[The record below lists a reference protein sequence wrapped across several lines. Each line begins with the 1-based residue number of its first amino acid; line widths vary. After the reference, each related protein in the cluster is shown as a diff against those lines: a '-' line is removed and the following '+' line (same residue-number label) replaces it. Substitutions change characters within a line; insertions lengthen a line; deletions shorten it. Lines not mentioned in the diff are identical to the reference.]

1 MVLDHEGTITD
12 RVVPG
17 IGLPCPFLEQ
27 GSEVRVQVPDL
38 SLEDARR
45 MVVAGAVHAMNAR
58 SDDEGLSPSALV
70 WGPPVINPSVS
81 NDLLSQ
87 PDVPEYVLS
96 GSSGEQTSGG
106 GTGQFRRHCADSF
119 PHWGVKTPPPDSD
132 EDSELSPAELREAIM
147 ESTDMDMID
156 YSGEDALEILFSD
169 PFFEVLRTTRYT
181 SLVLFSGGV
190 HGVFFTSEVAV
201 ARAHHGTMP
210 GLNPLE
216 TDVVHGRRALHGS
229 VDSLDKGEEST
240 SSEPTDRHTSP
251 PLTGITPEREER
263 RPGSPRRSGEQA
275 SPSIGLGV
283 QAGSLSIKNGEQTL
297 SPTLL
302 VDGFE
307 LNPDDDIDEEAAF
320 GHWSAQHDKY
330 EAAMAHNLADSSSG
344 VESSASEAWQ
354 VTEARY
360 GPADWRTLEARY
372 GPRYLESA
380 TGMRLGDPN
389 PRHPANHDSPLPLW
403 HPRSSRRR
411 NGEQTGEHGLG
422 AHPGERGLTL
432 LGEADGTPSAQPKH
446 PRRSH
451 GPRCDV
457 WGEWAHAPWGARS

>member
-1 MVLDHEGTITD
+1 
-12 RVVPG
+12 
-17 IGLPCPFLEQ
+17 
-27 GSEVRVQVPDL
+27 
-38 SLEDARR
+38 
-45 MVVAGAVHAMNAR
+45 
-58 SDDEGLSPSALV
+58 
-70 WGPPVINPSVS
+70 
-81 NDLLSQ
+81 
-87 PDVPEYVLS
+87 
-96 GSSGEQTSGG
+96 
-106 GTGQFRRHCADSF
+106 
-119 PHWGVKTPPPDSD
+119 
-132 EDSELSPAELREAIM
+132 M

-451 GPRCDV
+451 GATSGESGRTHPGERGRKLTGEHDEEDLDTLLSAQLARDKILPAQRLEDLRTATEVPPGSPKRKWEVISDKDYRLRKERTDGLVEGLRHV
-457 WGEWAHAPWGARS
+457 WEKSRSPSRGDLST